1 MAINGADVLLKVN
14 TGTAS
19 SPVWTAVGGQRD
31 ASIEETTEE
40 IDTSSKDGREKTVI
54 AGRYASNITLDSL
67 YVPSD
72 TAYSELQNAM
82 RNGDLIQIQSVSGSV
97 VSSAYAIVTSLSES
111 FPDQDA
117 ATVSI
122 SLTVDGNWA

>member
-14 TGTAS
+14 TGTAG

-67 YVPSD
+67 YIPSD